1 MFVRFPAALL
11 LLMTCTS
18 TVSAQ
23 QYINLLENQSL
34 QHWMTPGGDEPPAGW
49 QLGSDGV
56 LHMAGKGGNL
66 LTREEFGDFELWF
79 EFKITPKGNSG
90 IKYRVQKYGGSW
102 LGLEYQVLDDNAYP
116 KLTREHLT
124 ASLYDLVT
132 PIPEVTRLNPVG
144 EYNIAKIR
152 VANQRAQ
159 HWINGQL
166 MIDEPLT
173 GSSWKEHVANSKFKK
188 HAEFGENVLGH
199 LMLTDHGDEA
209 WYRNIYIRRLGSQS
223 SDCSLCNRQVS
234 LQP

>member
-1 MFVRFPAALL
+1 MLVRFSVAL
-11 LLMTCTS
+11 LLMTVCAS
-18 TVSAQ
+18 TASAQ

-34 QHWMTPGGDEPPAGW
+34 QHWMTQGGGEPPAGW
-49 QLGSDGV
+49 QLEPDGV
-56 LHMAGKGGNL
+56 LHMVGKGGNL

-79 EFKITPKGNSG
+79 EFKISPKGNSG

-102 LGLEYQVLDDNAYP
+102 LGLEYQVLDDTAYP

-132 PIPEVTRLNPVG
+132 PIPEVTRLHPVG

-152 VANQRAQ
+152 VANQRTQ

-173 GSSWKEHVANSKFKK
+173 GPSWHEHVANSKFKK
-188 HAEFGENVLGH
+188 RAEFGENVLGR

-209 WYRNIYIRRLGSQS
+209 WYRNIFIRRLGSQS